1 MKWTSNEISVE
12 RLLEQDI
19 PQLVRYHKDI
29 VMLNNFG
36 DLSLFAHPV
45 RLKATIVLVCLKG
58 VIDCSINLHQ
68 FLITENQIFV
78 SLAGD
83 IIHINKAESIEGYAI
98 IISKTYLQHIQ
109 LDFRYRAQSYLN
121 LRDNGPVSVPYE
133 ELTYLKPYYVLLK
146 KNMEEGNDEVIKGL
160 SIALSYT
167 ITTLLKKYQGINIGE
182 SEKDESRIEQ
192 LFNKFM
198 KLLEAYH
205 TKERSLQFYA
215 DKMCL
220 TPKYVSGAIKS
231 FQGNS
236 SKLQPADYQL
246 TAIFF
251 YHICTT
257 FAQQNYKIPFKIHRH
272 SPSFTTVE
280 RFCIFLTTHHSLDA
294 EQSKPCR
301 GYRDCEEVSGDH
313 SRAEARPYKCGVC
326 NISPIGS

>member
-1 MKWTSNEISVE
+1 MEWTSNEISVE

-36 DLSLFAHPV
+36 DMSLFAHPV

-58 VIDCSINLHQ
+58 VIDCNINLHR

-78 SLAGD
+78 SMAGD
-83 IIHINKAESIEGYAI
+83 IIHINKAEDIEGYAI
-98 IISKTYLQHIQ
+98 IFSEAHLQHIQ
-109 LDFRYRAQSYLN
+109 LDFRFRAQSYLSI
-121 LRDNGPVSVPYE
+121 RDNGPVSVPYE
-133 ELTYLKPYYVLLK
+133 ELTYLKPYYILMK
-146 KNMEEGNDEVIKGL
+146 KNMEEGNDQVITGL

-167 ITTLLKKYQGINIGE
+167 FASLLNKYQATHTRE
-182 SEKDESRIEQ
+182 SDKDETRAEQ

-231 FQGNS
+231 YSGKGALEWINEYVILEAEIMLRYTEISVQEIAYALNFPTQSAFGKYFKQQLGVSPKQYRN
-236 SKLQPADYQL
+236 KL
-246 TAIFF
+246 
-251 YHICTT
+251 
-257 FAQQNYKIPFKIHRH
+257 
-272 SPSFTTVE
+272 
-280 RFCIFLTTHHSLDA
+280 
-294 EQSKPCR
+294 
-301 GYRDCEEVSGDH
+301 
-313 SRAEARPYKCGVC
+313 
-326 NISPIGS
+326 

>member
-1 MKWTSNEISVE
+1 MEWTSNEISVE

-36 DLSLFAHPV
+36 DMSLFAHPV

-58 VIDCSINLHQ
+58 VIDCNINLHR

-78 SLAGD
+78 SLVGD
-83 IIHINKAESIEGYAI
+83 IIQINKAENIEGYAI
-98 IISKTYLQHIQ
+98 IISDAHLQHIQ
-109 LDFRYRAQSYLN
+109 LDFRFRAQSYLN
-121 LRDNGPVSVPYE
+121 IRDNGPVSVPYE
-133 ELTYLKPYYVLLK
+133 ELTYLKPYYILMK
-146 KNMEEGNDEVIKGL
+146 KNMEEGNEQIIKGL

-167 ITTLLKKYQGINIGE
+167 FVALLNKYHVRHTHDSDG
-182 SEKDESRIEQ
+182 DETRTEQ

-231 FQGNS
+231 YSGKGALEWINEYVVLEAEIMLRYTEMSVQEIAYALNFPTQSAFGKYFKQQLGVSPKQYRN
-236 SKLQPADYQL
+236 KL
-246 TAIFF
+246 
-251 YHICTT
+251 
-257 FAQQNYKIPFKIHRH
+257 
-272 SPSFTTVE
+272 
-280 RFCIFLTTHHSLDA
+280 
-294 EQSKPCR
+294 
-301 GYRDCEEVSGDH
+301 
-313 SRAEARPYKCGVC
+313 
-326 NISPIGS
+326 